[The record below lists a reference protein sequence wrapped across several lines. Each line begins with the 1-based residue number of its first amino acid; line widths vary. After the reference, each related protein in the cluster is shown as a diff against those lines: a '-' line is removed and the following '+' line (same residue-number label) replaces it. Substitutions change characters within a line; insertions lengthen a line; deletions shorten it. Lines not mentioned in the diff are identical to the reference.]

1 MEAPVTTFRGLR
13 EQGRNPF
20 QVLVDEP
27 LFISSMENT
36 GLDVPT
42 TTTPEPHPL
51 IDPADSPTYIAATTT
66 TAFTATSSGRAR
78 PSGGGGGPP
87 AGGPGRGPGGG
98 PGGPPAR
105 GPGGPG
111 RGPGGPPPAY
121 PNGGGLKGNP
131 PDLFDGDRTKT
142 ETFDRQ
148 FLLW

>member
-1 MEAPVTTFRGLR
+1 
-13 EQGRNPF
+13 
-20 QVLVDEP
+20 
-27 LFISSMENT
+27 MENT

-42 TTTPEPHPL
+42 TTTPGPHPL

-66 TAFTATSSGRAR
+66 TAFTATSSRAG
-78 PSGGGGGPP
+78 PSGGSGGPP
-87 AGGPGRGPGGG
+87 AGGSGGGGPGGG
-98 PGGPPAR
+98 PPGGGPAAGGPATGGPPL
-105 GPGGPG
+105 
-111 RGPGGPPPAY
+111 AY